1 MPLGS
6 RRFCWCCS
14 CVRPDSSDEVARSR
28 LMRQTPPA
36 GSHPATRPRI
46 GAGTSSLTG
55 TLVLLALL
63 AFYPAAFPSFMTLGV
78 TIVLFAAMAT
88 AWDVLGGWTGQLSLG
103 HAVFVGI
110 GAYAMA
116 LLVLRA
122 GVVPWWGAVV
132 GVGASVAVAAIW
144 GGVTFRLR
152 GPYFALA
159 SIAVAEMTRI
169 DANNW
174 ARLTIGAEG
183 ISLPDLPRF
192 LGLDLFSRRVEF
204 YLALI
209 LLRPALVVAWWLQRS
224 RFGYHLHAIREG
236 EDAAIALGINPTRD
250 KVWAFLA
257 SAALTSLG
265 GSLYGIFLG
274 FFEPRGMF
282 SLDLSVQLALMAY
295 IGGAGTLFGPLIGAG
310 LLVGGSEVLRIYF
323 PGKSLFVYGV
333 LIILVVLFAPDG
345 LSTAVRRARRA

>member
-1 MPLGS
+1 MP
-6 RRFCWCCS
+6 
-14 CVRPDSSDEVARSR
+14 
-28 LMRQTPPA
+28 QTPLSV
-36 GSHPATRPRI
+36 SHPAVRR
-46 GAGTSSLTG
+46 GVNAGPWSLG
-55 TLVLLALL
+55 WVLVVLAVL
-63 AFYPAAFPSFMTLGV
+63 AFYPVVFRNFLTLGV
-78 TIVLFAAMAT
+78 TIVLFAGMAT

-110 GAYAMA
+110 GAYTMA

-122 GVVPWWGAVV
+122 GVAPWWGAMA
-132 GVGASVAVAAIW
+132 GVGASVVVAAMW

-169 DANNW
+169 VANNW
-174 ARLTIGAEG
+174 AALTGGAEG
-183 ISLPDLPRF
+183 VSLPSLPRF

-204 YLALI
+204 YI
-209 LLRPALVVAWWLQRS
+209 ALVLLGLAVVAASWLQRS
-224 RFGYHLHAIREG
+224 RFGYHLQAIRED
-236 EDAAIALGINPTRD
+236 EDAAMAVGINPTRD
-250 KVWAFLA
+250 KVLAFLA

-295 IGGAGTLFGPLIGAG
+295 IGGVGTLFGPLVGAG

-323 PGKSLFVYGV
+323 PGKSLFVYGL

-345 LSTAVRRARRA
+345 LGTVVRRVRRA

>member
-1 MPLGS
+1 MP
-6 RRFCWCCS
+6 
-14 CVRPDSSDEVARSR
+14 
-28 LMRQTPPA
+28 QTPLSV
-36 GSHPATRPRI
+36 SHPAMRR
-46 GAGTSSLTG
+46 GVNAGPWSLG
-55 TLVLLALL
+55 WVLVVLAVL
-63 AFYPAAFPSFMTLGV
+63 AFYPVVFRNFLTLGV
-78 TIVLFAAMAT
+78 TIVLFAGMAT

-110 GAYAMA
+110 GAYTMA

-122 GVVPWWGAVV
+122 GVAPWWGAMA
-132 GVGASVAVAAIW
+132 GVGASVVVAAMW
-144 GGVTFRLR
+144 GAVTFRLR

-169 DANNW
+169 VANNW
-174 ARLTIGAEG
+174 ASLTGGAEG
-183 ISLPDLPRF
+183 VSLPSLPRF

-204 YLALI
+204 YI
-209 LLRPALVVAWWLQRS
+209 ALVLLGLAVVAASWLQRS
-224 RFGYHLHAIREG
+224 RFGYHLQAIRED
-236 EDAAIALGINPTRD
+236 EDAAMAVGINPTRD
-250 KVWAFLA
+250 KVLAFLA

-295 IGGAGTLFGPLIGAG
+295 IGGVGTLFGPLVGAG

-323 PGKSLFVYGV
+323 PGKSLFVYGL

-345 LSTAVRRARRA
+345 LGTVVRRVRRV